1 MTTNIGEEINTEA
14 DLSQLRPFLAKQ
26 HDNFVEMLQEPID
39 NAISSIV
46 EDETYFDN
54 PEPLTVEVTIK
65 RHEDLFEIIV
75 ADHGSGIS
83 REDIRDHIFSTADTS
98 ASEGILNNMGA
109 GLKASLCWC
118 EVSLDETEGVS
129 PLANPFRLYT
139 KPGPDQPTY
148 FVKGPVTANL
158 EIRETTDEAIWER
171 GAEELPTH
179 NHGTRVHLTCSRSD
193 FDDDVWPMATRL
205 RKKLQFLREVLGVR
219 FQRLLEY
226 DEVDIIITY
235 NDTEED
241 QSGQLAVE
249 PLTPIYSD
257 GFEHDSE
264 EFTVEDEDG
273 VQFDV
278 TYEYGVLDT
287 ESIGE
292 DVQGI
297 DEGMYVSGNTG
308 PLRWRYR
315 QGNAGVDVYA
325 NGRILSIQ
333 EWPWESSSQSH
344 NRFNRFHG
352 QVTIIPQEPGEQVPT
367 SNDKS
372 DIDRTSRVWREIA
385 ETIREDHQPIETFQR
400 GSTSETADDDET
412 ETSTDQDQDE
422 SSPEDDESETSSEDN
437 QEASEGDSTS
447 DSPDGSEEDSTDSRE
462 PTSGVDNG
470 SETGST
476 GTGDDSTGSSPD
488 TSSSS
493 NSSTDTSTDSSR
505 ETSSTTST
513 DDDSGS
519 ADEDDDN
526 AESADEPIPDNRDN
540 LIEQIRTVLD
550 EQEETVGVRQ
560 EQIAGA
566 DIDLIQETEAN
577 GTALWLVRADE
588 ATPDAVYEL
597 MMYQDHYKRSDMDD
611 YTESVLIAPGLTD
624 DAEFDFERAAARS
637 DEHGHEYEF
646 TFKDIDSVLE

>member
-1 MTTNIGEEINTEA
+1 MTTNIGEKINTEA

-46 EDETYFDN
+46 GDETYFGN
-54 PEPLTVEVTIK
+54 PEPLTVEITIK
-65 RHEDLFEIIV
+65 RHEGLVEIIV

-139 KPGPDQPTY
+139 KPSPDQPTY
-148 FVKGPVTANL
+148 FVEGPVTANL
-158 EIRETTDEAIWER
+158 EIRETTDAGIWER
-171 GAEELPTH
+171 GAEELPTYD
-179 NHGTRVHLTCSRSD
+179 HGTRVHLTCSRSD
-193 FDDDVWPMATRL
+193 FDDDVWPMANRL

-226 DEVDIIITY
+226 DEVDIIIRY

-241 QSGQLAVE
+241 QSGQLAVK

-287 ESIGE
+287 EAIGE
-292 DVQGI
+292 DIQGI

-325 NGRILSIQ
+325 NGRILSIE

-400 GSTSETADDDET
+400 GSTSETEDDVET

-422 SSPEDDESETSSEDN
+422 S
-437 QEASEGDSTS
+437 
-447 DSPDGSEEDSTDSRE
+447 
-462 PTSGVDNG
+462 
-470 SETGST
+470 T
-476 GTGDDSTGSSPD
+476 GTRDDSTGTSPD

-493 NSSTDTSTDSSR
+493 TSSTDTSTDSSR

-519 ADEDDDN
+519 ADEDDDDN
-526 AESADEPIPDNRDN
+526 VESAGEPIPDNRDD
-540 LIEQIRTVLD
+540 LIEQIRTVVD

-611 YTESVLIAPGLTD
+611 YTESFLTAPGLTD
-624 DAEFDFERAAARS
+624 DAEFDFERAADRN